1 MRVDRALGWAAVCS
15 AAAGLAA
22 AAGPGPLGRALLV
35 GPAAAATDTD
45 QLTVTATVESGCA
58 LNGGTLNFG
67 QYISG
72 QAQPLDAVGQINYS
86 NCVGDLTFELD
97 LGQNGNASTRQ
108 MGLGTARLRYQL
120 YRDTARTAVWGTG
133 TTAQAVR
140 LFIPQNGRLDVFGR
154 IPGGQGVADGTYT
167 DVVNITL
174 TF

>member
-15 AAAGLAA
+15 AAAAGLV
-22 AAGPGPLGRALLV
+22 AGGPARV
-35 GPAAAATDTD
+35 DPAAAATDTD

-97 LGQNGNASTRQ
+97 LGQNGSASTRQ
-108 MGLGTARLRYQL
+108 MALGTARLRYQL
-120 YRDTARTAVWGTG
+120 YRDTGRSVVWGTG
-133 TTAQAVR
+133 TAAQAVQ